1 MKELKDFLGNIHK
14 LLFKEESK
22 KKLLQEIFFNLLN
35 IKIETENI
43 EIKNNIVFLKIK
55 PIYKS
60 EIFLQKEKLLLVI
73 KKDLNSN
80 IVDIR

>member
-35 IKIETENI
+35 IKIETENM

-55 PIYKS
+55 PIYKN
-60 EIFLQKEKLLLVI
+60 EIFLQKEKLLLSI

-80 IVDIR
+80 ITDIR